1 MRLFATGCVVLT
13 ALICT
18 PLAASAEANGKKI
31 ANLVPPLQQ
40 PFIAS
45 YSGSM
50 VERAKALGLEV
61 TVFAS
66 SYNPAVQAQQVD
78 DAIARKFD
86 MIVITAGSQN
96 AIVPALKRAKDAGI
110 PVLLAI
116 TPPKAGL
123 EDLFVSYV
131 GADNPLIGKI
141 AADATAKALQDSGR
155 SSGKVALVT
164 GVLEEGIAPIR
175 VKAFTEEL
183 RSHAGI
189 EVVATEDAKWDTALS
204 EKIAGQLYARF
215 SGKGGLDAIYA
226 MSDNMADAAIKAA
239 QSAGLHTGTGKD
251 DILIISSN
259 CEAPGI
265 RNIKAGKQY
274 SDISFPP
281 KQLEIDTANLV
292 ADYFN
297 GKTLQKANYEHHE
310 LITKQNVDQW
320 AGACEY

>member
-1 MRLFATGCVVLT
+1 MKLLATSCVIFAAVVCVP
-13 ALICT
+13 IS
-18 PLAASAEANGKKI
+18 ASAGASGKKI

-45 YSGSM
+45 YSNSM
-50 VERAKALGLEV
+50 AERAKALGLEV

-66 SYNPAVQAQQVD
+66 AYNPAIQAQQVD

-86 MIVITAGSQN
+86 MIVITAGSQT

-116 TPPKAGL
+116 TPAKPGL

-131 GADNPLIGKI
+131 GADNPLMGKM
-141 AADATAKALQDSGR
+141 AADATVKALQGSGR
-155 SSGKVALVT
+155 NSGKVALIT
-164 GVLEEGIAPIR
+164 GVLAEGIAPIR
-175 VKAFTEEL
+175 VKAYTEEL
-183 RSHAGI
+183 RSHTGI

-239 QSAGLHTGTGKD
+239 ESAGLHPGTGKGD
-251 DILIISSN
+251 VLIISSN

-274 SDISFPP
+274 SDISFAP
-281 KQLEIDTANLV
+281 KQLGVDTANLV

-310 LITKQNVDQW
+310 LINKQNVDQW
-320 AGACEY
+320 ASACEY